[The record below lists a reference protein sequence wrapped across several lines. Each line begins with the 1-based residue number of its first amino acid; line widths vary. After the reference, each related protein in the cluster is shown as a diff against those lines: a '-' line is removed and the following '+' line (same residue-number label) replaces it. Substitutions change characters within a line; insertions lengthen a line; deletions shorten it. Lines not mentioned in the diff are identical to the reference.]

1 MDGVHLFQ
9 ILKYYFRSTLTCSG
23 TYRLVKSERLLVP
36 AKFLSCVQV
45 QAVLSSMIYLRNI
58 LLCLIENSE
67 RDPDWDGLLFVL
79 SLNSTLNC
87 YYIINATRT
96 TNKQPQQSNAT
107 TSLNVHHLQIGC
119 FLS

>member
-1 MDGVHLFQ
+1 MYSFCQLCFQ
-9 ILKYYFRSTLTCSG
+9 VNAG

-36 AKFLSCVQV
+36 AKFLSGVQV

-67 RDPDWDGLLFVL
+67 RDPDWDGLLIVL

-87 YYIINATRT
+87 HYIINATRT

-107 TSLNVHHLQIGC
+107 TSIYTKGTL
-119 FLS
+119 